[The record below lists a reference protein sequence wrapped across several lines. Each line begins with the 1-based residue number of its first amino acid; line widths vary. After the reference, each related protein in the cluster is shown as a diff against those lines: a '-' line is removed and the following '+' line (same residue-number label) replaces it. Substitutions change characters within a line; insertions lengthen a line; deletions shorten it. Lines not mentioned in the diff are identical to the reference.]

1 VKNTVNELR
10 SIQISIASPDTIR
23 QWSKGAVKKPETIN
37 YRTHRPER
45 DGLFCEKI
53 FGPTRDWECFCGK
66 YKSIRYKGLVCER
79 CGVEVTRANVRRE
92 RMGHIELVA
101 PVAHIWYSKGTPN
114 YIALLLDIS
123 TRDFE
128 KVLYFNSYIV
138 IDPGKQDLIKKQILT
153 EQEFRANEER
163 YGDMF
168 RAGTGGEAIREL
180 LRELDLQKL
189 VEDLKRKVREDSGT
203 KKLNT
208 ITRLQVAETF
218 LNSKNRPEWMILE
231 VLPVIPPDL
240 RPMVQLDGGRFA
252 TSDLNDLYRRVINR
266 NNRLKRLQK
275 LNAPEI
281 IIKQEKR
288 MLQEAVNQLIDNGRR
303 GRLIT
308 GTGNRPL
315 KSLNDMLKGK
325 QGRFRQNLLGKRVD
339 YSGRSVI
346 VVGPKLRLHE
356 CGLPQKMAI
365 ELFKPFIMNKLVEYG
380 FSHNIKSARKMIE
393 REDANVWKVLEEI
406 VKDFPVLLNR
416 APTLHR
422 LGIQAFEPVLVKG
435 NAIQLHPLVCEA
447 FNADFDGDQMAV
459 HIPLLLEAQV
469 EARVLML
476 SAYNIL
482 SASSGK
488 AVASP
493 SQDMTIGAFYL
504 THEIEHPH
512 RRKVLV
518 SAPRKAGIS
527 IGLEDMVKVGPRFL
541 ISAETVSDSKD
552 SVIIRKGHRITEAE
566 VKDLKKAKVSEVEVY
581 DITVYANPSDAIL
594 AFHNGFHGIHD
605 SVIVRNP
612 IAQDSSVRDYIKT
625 TVGRLIFNQIVPA
638 ELGYQ
643 NTHFD
648 KKKLSALIEQCYQK
662 CGTVVTGKLLDE
674 VKDLAFWYAMKSG
687 LTICLKH
694 LEEPPRKRS
703 ILSAADDRAKIISKR
718 FEMKEINLEERKKAE
733 IDLWINATEEVTDD
747 LLQTF
752 KSNWEKGD
760 FNPIYTMAT
769 SGARG
774 NVQQM
779 KQLAGMRGLMSN
791 PHGDI
796 MHVPIKASFRD
807 GLNMTDYFISTYGAR
822 KGLVD
827 TALRTADSG
836 YLTRRLVDVAQ
847 DVIVSTND
855 CGTTDGLVVIPLRG
869 KRSANNLLVDEI
881 MIPVEERIVG
891 RTLIR
896 DVVNPSTGK
905 PEILS
910 GTVITK
916 DVARAISRLA
926 TLVNVK
932 DLTSEMLTD
941 ECVVADDGKTVVCG
955 PDQEVTPYL
964 MSHLKAKGVE
974 ELRVYP
980 RVVVRSPLTCK
991 VEWGVCR
998 KCYSVDLSLNQEVAL
1013 GTAVG
1018 VIAAQSIGEPGTQL
1032 TMRTFHTG
1040 GIAEAARI
1048 TVKAKTSGTVSFADL
1063 VYENKVERKHFQ
1075 IDTGNDASEHD
1086 EFEQNIKKIVT
1097 GGILVVIDENGKPTE
1112 YGIQRGS
1119 VLRVSDGD
1127 FVSTGQVLVEYNPS
1141 NYISSYSGV
1150 VKYRDVRVDSG
1161 VVVSSEALIDILD
1174 QASNEVLDSY
1184 KIPMGSVLSVRDG
1197 EMVAAGDNLY
1207 VLGTERSI
1215 AIASQPGRAEFRDIK
1230 IKNHRVISENGMIF
1244 IASSEHSDQEFEA
1257 PKGVKSS
1264 ATKTIGAAT
1273 DTGVVL
1279 KVKTGDQVKAGDELV
1294 TLIAEFDG
1302 EVVASGKKAL
1312 SLVQSKTH
1320 EYYMSGTMQV
1330 EKNEDE
1336 QKLRFIA
1343 EASGQVRIVTFRSA
1357 SNKTV
1362 DRKRVLIKE
1371 EHEYTIPDGAIL
1383 RRDNLVVNSGE
1394 EVKRGQKI
1402 SGPIPFVSE
1411 IAGTVTFKDHYV
1423 RKTLTLDVDTR
1434 PEELVGAA
1442 LLEHVIVDG
1451 KVLYPSGT
1459 DVTQLIAEDLYSLRE
1474 QIVKIQ
1480 ISVKSNAKKVVV
1492 IGDESSREYVI
1503 PEGLDLLVTEGQEIE
1518 ADAKLIHSF
1527 SPIVSEIDGKVNFI
1541 TEYNKRIGEEVV
1553 RTILV
1558 YSGRDYFLSNALP
1571 LCVKQGD
1578 RIEAGEPI
1586 TDWLE
1591 YSSLEQTDNGVRFI
1605 RNESNEKKYT
1615 ITEDMEILRKTTDGA
1630 PVMVKAGDKIARLL
1644 TPKEGTVK
1652 LVHALTKSGKVRSV
1666 VDRILVQVGE
1676 AHTIPDGAEVFVK
1689 EGQPVVPGDILAKW
1703 SSEGKKTTD
1712 IVQGLP
1718 RVSSLFETRKP
1729 KVEALIA
1736 SVSGVLRHSGNNV
1749 VIENES
1755 GSQKQLVTGALRE
1768 MVVADGEYVTSGD
1781 RLTEGDTEVK
1791 ALSDAMGIFYA
1802 QKYLLNEVQYVYKS
1816 QGVTINDKH
1825 IETILRRMVSKVRV
1839 THSGDSPYNS
1849 GEIVNH
1855 FEFKKTNEGLVAQG
1869 FKPASAVSV
1878 IQGISKASLTTD
1890 SFLSAASFQETTKV
1904 LTQAAIC
1911 SKIDN
1916 LTGLKE
1922 NIIMGNLIPAGTG
1935 FDRSLKYNFNDKEA
1949 RLADVAQ
1956 ELPLDGAFEMVMERS
1971 VSPEEV
1977 LAGMQFEMEMEES
1990 DYQDDE

>member
-1 VKNTVNELR
+1 VKNAANELR

-23 QWSKGAVKKPETIN
+23 QWSKGAIKKPETIN

-153 EQEFRANEER
+153 EQEFRTHEER

-168 RAGTGGEAIREL
+168 RASTGGEAIREL

-189 VEDLKRKVREDSGT
+189 VDDLKRKVREDSGT

-218 LNSKNRPEWMILE
+218 LNSKNRPEWMIME

-476 SAYNIL
+476 SSYNIL

-493 SQDMTIGAFYL
+493 SQDMTIGAFFL
-504 THEIEHPH
+504 THEVEHVDKKTVPVASG
-512 RRKVLV
+512 KKGSLV
-518 SAPRKAGIS
+518 IGI
-527 IGLEDMVKVGPRFL
+527 EDMVKVGPRYV
-541 ISAETVSDSKD
+541 IASETVSDGKD
-552 SVIIRKGHRITEAE
+552 GVIVRRGHKITEAE
-566 VKDLKKAKVSEVEVY
+566 LKELKKAKINEVEIF
-581 DITVYANPSDAIL
+581 DIRVYANPTTAIL
-594 AFHNGFHGIHD
+594 AFHNGFHKIHD
-605 SVIVRNP
+605 SVIVRASNE
-612 IAQDSSVRDYIKT
+612 AANASHDYIKT
-625 TVGRLIFNQIVPA
+625 TIGRLIFNEVVPK
-638 ELGYQ
+638 ELGFQ
-643 NTHFD
+643 NQHFD
-648 KKKLSALIEQCYQK
+648 KKKLSSLIELCYQK
-662 CGTVVTGKLLDE
+662 CGTVVTGKLLDD

-687 LTICLKH
+687 LSISVKH
-694 LEEPPRKRS
+694 LAEPPRKQS
-703 ILSAADDRAKIISKR
+703 ILAAADERAKVIADR
-718 FEMKEINLEERKKAE
+718 YAAKEINLEERKKAE

-752 KSNWEKGD
+752 KTNWEKGD

-847 DVIVSTND
+847 DVIVSTDD
-855 CGTTDGLVVIPLRG
+855 CGTTDGLLVIPLRG

-881 MIPVEERIVG
+881 MIPIEDRIVG
-891 RTLIR
+891 RSLQR
-896 DVVNPSTGK
+896 DIVSPASGK
-905 PEILS
+905 VEFS
-910 GTVITK
+910 VGTVVTREI
-916 DVARAISRLA
+916 ARSISRLA
-926 TLVNVK
+926 TLVSTK

-941 ECVVADDGKTVVCG
+941 ECVVAEDGKTVLCG

-964 MSHLKAKGVE
+964 VQHLKAHRIE

-980 RVVVRSPLTCK
+980 RIVVRSPLTCK

-1048 TVKAKTSGTVSFADL
+1048 TVKAKVAGTVSFADL
-1063 VYENKVERKHFQ
+1063 EYENRVERSHFQ

-1086 EFEQNIKKIVT
+1086 EFEQNIKRIVT
-1097 GGILVVIDENGKPTE
+1097 AGVLIVNDENGKPTE
-1112 YGIQRGS
+1112 YGVQRGS
-1119 VLRVSDGD
+1119 VLRVADGD

-1141 NYISSYSGV
+1141 NYISSYSGIIR
-1150 VKYRDVRVDSG
+1150 YHHVRVDSG
-1161 VVVSSEALIDILD
+1161 VVVSADAEIEILD
-1174 QASNEVLDSY
+1174 HKSKEPLDTY

-1197 EMVAAGDNLY
+1197 DTVAAGDNLY

-1294 TLIAEFDG
+1294 TLVAEFDG
-1302 EVVASGKKAL
+1302 DVQLSGKKAL
-1312 SLVQSKTH
+1312 SLNQTKTH
-1320 EYYMSGTMQV
+1320 EYYMSGSMMV
-1330 EKNEDE
+1330 EKNEE
-1336 QKLRFIA
+1336 EKKLRFMA
-1343 EASGQVRIVTFRSA
+1343 EGSGQVRIVTFRSA

-1371 EHEYTIPDGAIL
+1371 EHEYNIPEGAIL
-1383 RRDNLVVNSGE
+1383 RRENLVVNSGD
-1394 EVKRGQKI
+1394 EVKKGQKI
-1402 SGPIPFVSE
+1402 SGPIPFLSE
-1411 IAGTVTFKDHYV
+1411 IAGTVSFKDHYV
-1423 RKTLTLDVDTR
+1423 KRSILLDEDIK
-1434 PEELVGAA
+1434 PSEFMGAA
-1442 LLEHVIVDG
+1442 LLEPVTIDG
-1451 KVLYPSGT
+1451 QVLYASGT
-1459 DVTQLIAEDLYSLRE
+1459 DISEEVAKDLYEKRE
-1474 QIVKIQ
+1474 AIGRIH
-1480 ISVKSNAKKVVV
+1480 ISAKSNSKKVLV

-1503 PEGLDLLVTEGQEIE
+1503 PEGLELLVTEGQEIE
-1518 ADAKLIHSF
+1518 ADTKLIHSF

-1558 YSGRDYFLSNALP
+1558 YSGKDYFLSNALP

-1578 RIEAGEPI
+1578 RVEAGEPI

-1591 YSSLEQTDNGVRFI
+1591 YSSLEHVDNGVRFI
-1605 RNESNEKKYT
+1605 REEVNEKKYT
-1615 ITEDMEILRKTTDGA
+1615 ITEEMEILRKNEDGS
-1630 PVMVKAGDKIARLL
+1630 PVSVKAGDKIARLL
-1644 TPKEGTVK
+1644 TPREGTVK

-1666 VDRILVQVGE
+1666 VDKILVQVGE
-1676 AHTIPDGAEVFVK
+1676 AHTIPDGAEIFVK
-1689 EGQPVVPGDILAKW
+1689 EGQTVVPGDILAKW

-1718 RVSSLFETRKP
+1718 RVSSLFEVRKP
-1729 KVEALIA
+1729 KVDALVA
-1736 SVSGVLRHSGNNV
+1736 STSGVLRHSGNNV
-1749 VIENES
+1749 VIENETGGNKQIIS
-1755 GSQKQLVTGALRE
+1755 GTLKE
-1768 MVVADGEYVTSGD
+1768 MIISDGEYVTVGD
-1781 RLTEGDTEVK
+1781 RLTEGDVDIKGLADT
-1791 ALSDAMGIFYA
+1791 MGIFAA
-1802 QKYLLNEVQYVYKS
+1802 QRYLLNEVQFVYKS

-1825 IETILRRMVSKVRV
+1825 IETILRRMVSKVRI
-1839 THSGDSPYNS
+1839 TNSGDSPFNS
-1849 GEIVNH
+1849 GEIINH

-1869 FKPASAVSV
+1869 FKPATAVSV

-1935 FDRSLKYNFNDKEA
+1935 FDRALKYNFNDKEA
-1949 RLADVAQ
+1949 RLADISQ
-1956 ELPLDGAFEMVMERS
+1956 ELSIDAGFEMERS
-1971 VSPEEV
+1971 ISPEEV
-1977 LAGMQFEMEMEES
+1977 LSGMQFEMEGDDA
-1990 DYQDDE
+1990 DYSDDE